1 MLATADEISI
11 ITTAELYTL
20 RGACMQRYD
29 RLGGFLWVA
38 VGIAIC
44 VESIRLG
51 TGSVST
57 PGPGLIPLGCGLLLS
72 ALGIALCIA
81 SYNTNTAPRNVYQ
94 GQMMISWQKVALA
107 LSYLVGYAL
116 LLEILGFLLVTLFWV
131 GANCRLGNMGWKK
144 TLLISVTA
152 TLSCFL
158 IFEYFLKVRFPRGI
172 FGY

>member
-1 MLATADEISI
+1 M
-11 ITTAELYTL
+11 
-20 RGACMQRYD
+20 
-29 RLGGFLWVA
+29 V
-38 VGIAIC
+38 
-44 VESIRLG
+44 
-51 TGSVST
+51 
-57 PGPGLIPLGCGLLLS
+57 
-72 ALGIALCIA
+72 
-81 SYNTNTAPRNVYQ
+81 
-94 GQMMISWQKVALA
+94 ISWQKVVLA

-116 LLEILGFLLVTLFWV
+116 LLEVLGFLLVTVLWV

>member
-1 MLATADEISI
+1 MLATVDEISG

-29 RLGGFLWVA
+29 RLGGLLWVA
-38 VGIAIC
+38 IGIAIC
-44 VESIRLG
+44 VGSIRLG

-81 SYNTNTAPRNVYQ
+81 SYNTNTAPKNVHQ
-94 GQMMISWQKVALA
+94 GQMVISWQKVVLA

-116 LLEILGFLLVTLFWV
+116 LLEILGFLLVTVFWV

-144 TLLISVTA
+144 TLLISITA

-172 FGY
+172 FGF